1 MIRRPV
7 LGMVLLLVLAAT
19 PAQAK
24 KFQYAAGPK
33 PATDTVLSV
42 AETSVEP
49 IVRARGPRVPATN
62 LQLVGMVANTAF
74 ERALAAA
81 PIDSGRHVTL
91 VPVTENRYNFVVEH
105 AVLRQLSRRGVSTTV
120 RRRVLTEDSTLA
132 EVTGDQDPLLEYR
145 LSSARVTYLR
155 LVGWLPGRVRI
166 ERQALVE
173 GSLTLRDPR
182 TLRVLWTGDAS
193 YNLLDSFPRD
203 QLAMVEDAASPELKS
218 ATPQRN
224 VDKLVEPVIVLAIV
238 SGLIALFFQNRP

>member
-1 MIRRPV
+1 MRARLAGTLALV
-7 LGMVLLLVLAAT
+7 AVLAASS
-19 PAQAK
+19 ASAK
-24 KFQYAAGPK
+24 KFQYASGPK
-33 PATDTVLSV
+33 PAVDTVLSV
-42 AETSVEP
+42 AETEVEP

-62 LQLVGMVANTAF
+62 LQLVGLVANTAF
-74 ERALAAA
+74 ERALAKV
-81 PIDSGRHVTL
+81 PVDSSAHVTL
-91 VPVTENRYNFVVEH
+91 VPVSENRYNFVVEH
-105 AVLRQLSRRGVSTTV
+105 AVLRQLSKRGVTVTV
-120 RRRVLTEDSTLA
+120 RRQPLPEDSTLVQ
-132 EVTGDQDPLLEYR
+132 VTGGTDPLLEYR

-203 QLAMVEDAASPELKS
+203 QLALVEDQTAPELKS